1 MSIKVNTRVFDKR
14 MKSLSNLPPYLLDQA
29 LTLTKE
35 NTPKASGNARNNTVK
50 KSNSIVS
57 NYAYAGRLDSGYS
70 SQAPQGFTKPTIA
83 QLQKEANTY
92 VRKI

>member
-1 MSIKVNTRVFDKR
+1 MSIKVNAKVFNKR
-14 MKSLSNLPPYLLDQA
+14 MKKLAGLPSYLIDEALD
-29 LTLTKE
+29 LTKQ
-35 NTPKASGNARNNTVK
+35 NTPVASGNARNNTVK